1 MRELYI
7 VFDDFG
13 RIEEVFDNEKD
24 AKDFADLTMREIRIR
39 KTKIYENLDEVIK
52 KDPKHFM
59 QLAASKLDI
68 LMKEKITIKGF
79 KSKEGFIGSHEFYL
93 ESIKEIVDDGPDKLL
108 CHIAGFSYNDVSY
121 EVTKSDFHLFVEK
134 YNEVT
139 EQIEKIKYYIKTA
152 KMLINKENENKKVEQ
167 PAEDMEKEM

>member
-79 KSKEGFIGSHEFYL
+79 KSK
-93 ESIKEIVDDGPDKLL
+93 D
-108 CHIAGFSYNDVSY
+108 
-121 EVTKSDFHLFVEK
+121 
-134 YNEVT
+134 
-139 EQIEKIKYYIKTA
+139 
-152 KMLINKENENKKVEQ
+152 
-167 PAEDMEKEM
+167 